1 MSPSVRTPVAA
12 LLLIAWLARI
22 AVAGPPA
29 AADPDPADH
38 DPNDA
43 ATPWLDLA
51 PARVLTEPAEPG
63 PTNHKLAAA
72 LTLGGIYAGF
82 STWTYFAW
90 YRHHKPLDQYLW
102 GYGDDADG
110 NANIFSAR
118 GWLGARQY
126 SGGADKFGHAW
137 ATYGLARGGTEL
149 LAQWG
154 GFDRVGSSLVSAGL
168 SELLFLSVEIKD
180 GFYYEF
186 SFGDFTFN
194 TLGALLSIAM
204 SNWPRL
210 DELIDYRVE
219 YFPSAAYRR
228 QISHSK
234 PSDCLAGDPRRECEF
249 HSNLNIAE
257 DYSGETYLLALH
269 LGGIHSLRDSKYGAW
284 TRFVDVALG
293 FDARGYKPE
302 PPPGYAKY
310 KESQHLFIGVS
321 LNAQG
326 VFDWL
331 LDGRSR
337 SAKKIL
343 HGTFEMFNAPFGSLP
358 VIERVNHPSSVKT
371 GGA

>member
-1 MSPSVRTPVAA
+1 MRTIVAA
-12 LLLIAWLARI
+12 PLLIAWLAQS
-22 AVAGPPA
+22 AVAGPVESQAPEPA
-29 AADPDPADH
+29 HH
-38 DPNDA
+38 DPNA
-43 ATPWLDLA
+43 ATTPWLDQGPSPVLA
-51 PARVLTEPAEPG
+51 KTPEGSRHP
-63 PTNHKLAAA
+63 HKLAAA
-72 LTLGGIYAGF
+72 LTVGGLYLGF

-90 YRHHKPLDQYLW
+90 YRHHKPLSEYHW
-102 GYGDDADG
+102 GYGADGDG
-110 NANIFSAR
+110 NANIFSAA

-126 SGGADKFGHAW
+126 AGGADKFGHAW
-137 ATYGLARGGTEL
+137 STYLGARAGTEL
-149 LAQWG
+149 LTQWG
-154 GFDRVGSSLVSAGL
+154 GFGRVNSSLVAAGL
-168 SELLFLSVEIKD
+168 AEALFLGVEIKD

-194 TLGALLSIAM
+194 TLGALFGVAM

-228 QISHSK
+228 QISHDK
-234 PSDCLAGDPRRECEF
+234 PSDCVSKDPRRECEF

-269 LGGIHSLRDSKYGAW
+269 LGGIHSLRDSKYGGW

-293 FDARGYKPE
+293 FDTRGYKPE
-302 PPPGYAKY
+302 PPPGYDKY
-310 KESQHLFIGVS
+310 KESQHLFIGLS

-337 SAKKIL
+337 PAKKIL

-358 VIERVNHPSSVKT
+358 VIERVNHPSSVKP